1 MSTTKISAIIQAR
14 TDSKRLPNKIFLKI
28 KSKPLIWWLVRNLKK
43 SVYIDDIILATSD
56 NQTDDK
62 LADYCK
68 NNLRIKVFRGS
79 KNDVLDRVT
88 KAATSNNVE
97 INVEC
102 YGDSPLLDPNLID
115 EFILDFLSFS
125 KKGFHCLTN
134 AFKKTYPAGMEILVY
149 KTSSLNDLNSI
160 VKKNDP
166 LREHVGFNFCRF
178 TESFNIKNK
187 LAKKN
192 YNFPNYYIEVDTIN
206 DFYFLR
212 KVINSFKSISLINLR
227 NIIKVI
233 KKKKLFKI
241 NENEHRKWKVINRKY
256 CQKLR
261 LK

>member
-1 MSTTKISAIIQAR
+1 MSIKISAIIQAR

-43 SVYIDDIILATSD
+43 SVYINDIILATSD
-56 NQTDDK
+56 NKT
-62 LADYCK
+62 
-68 NNLRIKVFRGS
+68 
-79 KNDVLDRVT
+79 DVLDRVT

-178 TESFNIKNK
+178 TKNFNIKNK
-187 LAKKN
+187 IAKKK
-192 YNFPNYYIEVDTIN
+192 YNFPNYYVEVDTIN
-206 DFYFLR
+206 DFYFLK
-212 KVINSFKSISLINLR
+212 KVINSFKRISLINLL

-233 KKKKLFKI
+233 KKKKLYKI
-241 NENEHRKWKVINRKY
+241 NENEHRKWKVVNREY